1 MEIKF
6 SKIIKELREQ
16 QHLSQKDFALAIGTT
31 QRKVS
36 YWETAK
42 IEPDLQSLW
51 RIADFFD
58 VTVDYLLGRVDI

>member
-16 QHLSQKDFALAIGTT
+16 HHLTQNEFAVAICAT

-58 VTVDYLLGRVDI
+58 VTVDYLLGREEI

>member
-6 SKIIKELREQ
+6 SKIVKELREQ
-16 QHLSQKDFALAIGTT
+16 HRLTQNDFATAIGTT

-36 YWETAK
+36 YWETSK

-51 RIADFFD
+51 RIADYFD
-58 VTVDYLLGRVDI
+58 VTVDYLLGRVEI

>member
-16 QHLSQKDFALAIGTT
+16 HHLTQNDFAVAIGTT

-58 VTVDYLLGRVDI
+58 VTVDYLLGRKEI